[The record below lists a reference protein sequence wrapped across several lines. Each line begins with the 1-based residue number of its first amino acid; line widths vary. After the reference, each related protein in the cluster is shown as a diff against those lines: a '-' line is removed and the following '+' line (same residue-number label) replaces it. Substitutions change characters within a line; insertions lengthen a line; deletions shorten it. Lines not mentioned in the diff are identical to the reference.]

1 MPGTK
6 NQQLKHSTM
15 TKKEIDIRKGYAF
28 RLYMSGESQKAIA
41 KTIGSSEVTV
51 SRWANKEGWEQQRQ
65 DQNTSTLTLA
75 NMMMQA
81 AKKMSELIIN
91 NIESGNADI
100 DSITKCSD
108 NLCKIM
114 KAAERIA
121 NTVTR
126 ATVIDVIIALDRW
139 IVERSKTD
147 PNLTPELVDTITNLH
162 RGYIEHITE
171 NELN

>member
-1 MPGTK
+1 
-6 NQQLKHSTM
+6 M

-81 AKKMSELIIN
+81 AKKMSELIIS

-114 KAAERIA
+114 KRQNA
-121 NTVTR
+121 
-126 ATVIDVIIALDRW
+126 
-139 IVERSKTD
+139 
-147 PNLTPELVDTITNLH
+147 
-162 RGYIEHITE
+162 
-171 NELN
+171 

>member
-1 MPGTK
+1 
-6 NQQLKHSTM
+6 
-15 TKKEIDIRKGYAF
+15 
-28 RLYMSGESQKAIA
+28 
-41 KTIGSSEVTV
+41 
-51 SRWANKEGWEQQRQ
+51 
-65 DQNTSTLTLA
+65 
-75 NMMMQA
+75 MQA
-81 AKKMSELIIN
+81 AKKMSELIIS

-147 PNLTPELVDTITNLH
+147 SNLTPELVDTITNLH